1 MLRVGVWVG
10 GWVGMSGL
18 SENDARV
25 GSWLGIGVNRTM
37 GKKALL
43 TEVFSVCVL
52 RGGGGGLRV

>member
-1 MLRVGVWVG
+1 
-10 GWVGMSGL
+10 MSGL